1 MEPIR
6 REKTQ
11 TPMRTKLSFVPS
23 LAYFSIGYDE
33 NVCSTYCLCQQ
44 RLALSQYSLF
54 LSVNTK
60 VDMRVETQGYS

>member
-1 MEPIR
+1 MS
-6 REKTQ
+6 
-11 TPMRTKLSFVPS
+11 LVPL
-23 LAYFSIGYDE
+23 LASETNYRFSIGYDE

-60 VDMRVETQGYS
+60 VDMKRKATVSTQCRNVQRE